1 MKELNVSLI
10 DTPRPPRPAPTVR
23 DWAAVGFRRSRII
36 TCSFLLVF
44 GGVVLI
50 TWLTPARYESE
61 TEILVKRERIDP
73 IVTADKNTQP
83 VTPADVTE
91 QDVNS
96 EVELLKSRDLLEK
109 VALSSGLTTQNERPG
124 LKALLRK
131 WVVRSPEPDEAM
143 RTFRATAELEK
154 SLRIEP
160 LKKTKLIKVTYSG
173 TDPQQATTVLQN
185 LVRLYL
191 DKHLE
196 VHRVP
201 GALDFFQSQTEQYRQ
216 GLSESEAKMA
226 EFATKG
232 SVAPDVEKELVL
244 RKLNDFES
252 DLRQTRA
259 AIASTEN
266 RIATLEEEQASRP
279 ARLTTQMRTADNPL
293 LLQQMKS
300 TLLTLELKR
309 TELIGKYDPTYK
321 LVQEIEAQILQTR
334 DALAKAEANPVRE
347 QVTDRDT
354 THEWL
359 TGELAKARAE
369 LTSLKGRLYATVQ
382 TIGTYRQQARELN
395 DAAIRQQDLIRQ
407 AKAAEENFLLYSRKQ
422 EETRI
427 SEALDRKRI
436 INVSVA
442 EPPSVPFLPSTPNW
456 PLSLLLGFLLA
467 GCVSGGI
474 AFAAEY
480 TDRSFRTAD
489 EVELFLNTPV
499 LASLAIESGGR

>member
-10 DTPRPPRPAPTVR
+10 DRPLPARTTTTVR
-23 DWAAVGFRRSRII
+23 DWAAVGFRRSRSIV
-36 TCSFLLVF
+36 CSFLVVF
-44 GGVVLI
+44 GGVVFI
-50 TWLTPARYESE
+50 TWLTPARYESQME
-61 TEILVKRERIDP
+61 LLVKRERVDP

-83 VTPADVTE
+83 TTPGDVTE

-109 VALSSGLTTQNERPG
+109 VAVSSGLTQSQRPG

-131 WVVRSPEPDEAM
+131 WVMRSAEPDEGL
-143 RTFRATAELEK
+143 RTSRATEELDR
-154 SLRIEP
+154 SLRVEP

-173 TDPQQATTVLQN
+173 TDPQQAAMVLHN
-185 LVRLYL
+185 LLRLYL
-191 DKHLE
+191 EKHLE

-226 EFATKG
+226 QFATKG
-232 SVAPDVEKELVL
+232 SVAPDVERELVL

-266 RIATLEEEQASRP
+266 RIITLEDEQKSRP

-309 TELIGKYDPTYK
+309 TELISKYDPNYK
-321 LVQEIEAQILQTR
+321 LVQEVEAQIVQTR
-334 DALAKAEANPVRE
+334 EALAKAEANPVRE
-347 QVTDRDT
+347 EVTDRDT

-369 LTSLKGRLYATVQ
+369 LTSLKGRLYATAQ
-382 TIGTYRQQARELN
+382 TIESYRKQARDLN

-427 SEALDRKRI
+427 SEALDQKRI
-436 INVSVA
+436 INVAVA

-499 LASLAIESGGR
+499 LASLAIESGGK